1 MSVAFFS
8 AEPMKE
14 TILRASSERN
24 SRIRPVEI
32 IAVLLVFFIE
42 GVSSSTPR
50 IYCQAAGCTNGFF
63 HMTRGIGN
71 K

>member
-32 IAVLLVFFIE
+32 IAVLLSE
-42 GVSSSTPR
+42 LQSN
-50 IYCQAAGCTNGFF
+50 AA
-63 HMTRGIGN
+63 
-71 K
+71 